1 MLWKPFLKAMPQLLG
16 FYPVSGFQGS
26 DTAHPDAADITLPG
40 ENLSLLFPGS
50 PLIL

>member
-1 MLWKPFLKAMPQLLG
+1 MPQLLG

-26 DTAHPDAADITLPG
+26 DTALPEAADLTLPG
-40 ENLSLLFPGS
+40 ENLFLLFPGS